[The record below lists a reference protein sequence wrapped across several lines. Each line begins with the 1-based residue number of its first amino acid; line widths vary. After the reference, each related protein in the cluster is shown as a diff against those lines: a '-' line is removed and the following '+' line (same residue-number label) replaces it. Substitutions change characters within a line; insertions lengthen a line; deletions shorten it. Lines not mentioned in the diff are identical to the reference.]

1 MLLDAKPEELPT
13 DCRLCEDP
21 TTICTRRTGCAG
33 VLMSAS
39 SAGAAAPAL
48 CILSSTSPARLSGL
62 LVVEVDS
69 DLLNRLVC
77 TGATLGVLLSRTTRL
92 RGGGL
97 LSLARAGE
105 VCLEGAIP
113 PAVLLVLVWRRVSLS
128 GRSGSGAGAGADS
141 LSSTADEEFLV
152 R

>member
-1 MLLDAKPEELPT
+1 MLLFAKPEELPA

-21 TTICTRRTGCAG
+21 MAICTRRMGCPG

-48 CILSSTSPARLSGL
+48 CTLSSTSPARLSGL
-62 LVVEVDS
+62 LVVEVES
-69 DLLNRLVC
+69 DLLNRPFG
-77 TGATLGVLLSRTTRL
+77 TGAILGVLLSRTTRL
-92 RGGGL
+92 RGAGL

-105 VCLEGAIP
+105 VCLEGAGP
-113 PAVLLVLVWRRVSLS
+113 PAALLVLVWRRVSLT
-128 GRSGSGAGAGADS
+128 GRSGSCAGAGAGS